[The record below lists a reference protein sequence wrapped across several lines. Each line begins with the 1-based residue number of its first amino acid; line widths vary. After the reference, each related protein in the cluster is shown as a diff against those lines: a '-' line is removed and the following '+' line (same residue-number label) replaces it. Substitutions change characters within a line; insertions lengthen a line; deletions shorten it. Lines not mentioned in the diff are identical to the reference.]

1 MWIGISTT
9 PNQRKKICRPP
20 HHICRWLKDDEDL
33 KTEIKNISDSC
44 EICNIYRKPASRPFV
59 RLLVATEFNEIV
71 AMDIKEF
78 NDKLIFHL
86 IDHATIF
93 SVATFVSSEV

>member
-1 MWIGISTT
+1 M
-9 PNQRKKICRPP
+9 
-20 HHICRWLKDDEDL
+20 
-33 KTEIKNISDSC
+33 
-44 EICNIYRKPASRPFV
+44 
-59 RLLVATEFNEIV
+59 ATEFNEIV